1 MWFIVFLSH
10 LLCDQIS
17 RAEGNV
23 AVFKSTFFGTFGS
36 DALFSP
42 PTPINFVDIF
52 LNFSEK
58 LQQTPQVLAAEVFL
72 IIFFI
77 AIVIPLR
84 RADQKD
90 RLLVSQTLSIC
101 QSTGVYIFK
110 TIILKQEY
118 RKRCVKW
125 NRFFFIYLGFFV
137 INSQNELNQELVS

>member
-1 MWFIVFLSH
+1 MSH

-118 RKRCVKW
+118 RKRCVK
-125 NRFFFIYLGFFV
+125 
-137 INSQNELNQELVS
+137 

>member
-1 MWFIVFLSH
+1 MGRILSWRSTNYMYYSYSLIMIVNNCDVSTFF
-10 LLCDQIS
+10 LCDQIS

-42 PTPINFVDIF
+42 PTPINFVEIF

-58 LQQTPQVLAAEVFL
+58 LKQTPQVLGAEVFL

-90 RLLVSQTLSIC
+90 RLLVSQSLHYYTSIDF
-101 QSTGVYIFK
+101 QLYNMEVRVF
-110 TIILKQEY
+110 
-118 RKRCVKW
+118 
-125 NRFFFIYLGFFV
+125 
-137 INSQNELNQELVS
+137 

>member
-1 MWFIVFLSH
+1 MIVNNCDVSTFFLY
-10 LLCDQIS
+10 DQIS

-42 PTPINFVDIF
+42 PTPINFVEIF

-58 LQQTPQVLAAEVFL
+58 LKQTPQVLGAEVFL

-90 RLLVSQTLSIC
+90 RLLVSQSLHYYT
-101 QSTGVYIFK
+101 
-110 TIILKQEY
+110 
-118 RKRCVKW
+118 
-125 NRFFFIYLGFFV
+125 FIDFQLYNMEARVFYFYV
-137 INSQNELNQELVS
+137 INSQNKFKK

>member
-1 MWFIVFLSH
+1 MSH

-90 RLLVSQTLSIC
+90 RLLVSQTLHIYRCIHFQDFNIEARIS
-101 QSTGVYIFK
+101 K
-110 TIILKQEY
+110 TM
-118 RKRCVKW
+118 C
-125 NRFFFIYLGFFV
+125 
-137 INSQNELNQELVS
+137 